1 MKKRVRRGFT
11 LPEVLVTVTV
21 VAVLAAVVVP
31 AVTQY
36 VSKGD
41 TPATEQDL
49 NQVRNAITAYIADT
63 RQNPTSLYA
72 LTSNVASL
80 SGWKGPY
87 LSVAVNGNT
96 AVGNTGVSGNGIV
109 KSSGLGIS
117 LGAVDNGAITKVG
130 SYLTVTVGL
139 TGSNTCQDLWN
150 LDKYIDQGSNSAT
163 TGVSNV
169 DSSNGILTW
178 DNTSCATGASTA
190 PYAVLKLVTLGS

>member
-1 MKKRVRRGFT
+1 MKKVRRGFT
-11 LPEVLVTVTV
+11 LPEILVTVTV

-49 NQVRNAITAYIADT
+49 NQIRNAITAYIADT

-72 LTSNVASL
+72 LTTNVGNL
-80 SGWKGPY
+80 STWKGPY
-87 LSVAVNGNT
+87 LSTGVNGT
-96 AVGNTGVSGNGIV
+96 TTVGTTGVSGNGV
-109 KSSGLGIS
+109 VQSKGLGIS
-117 LGAVDNGAITKVG
+117 LGAVDNGTITKTTG
-130 SYLTVTVGL
+130 YLTVSVGL

-150 LDKYIDQGSNSAT
+150 LDKYIDQGTNAAT

-169 DSSNGILTW
+169 DSSTGILTW
-178 DNTSCATGASTA
+178 DNSTCITGASTA
-190 PYAVLKLVTLGS
+190 PYATLKIVTIGS